1 MSDIICTITK
11 NGRCDKYGRP
21 LTVGMSYTASFE
33 EVRGL
38 YLAGFA
44 SVADKSVFDD
54 DAAPGGSYFAPIPA
68 GTLPVASTIDQ
79 VTGRIY
85 ISAAGSLGINDFWQI
100 PAIAIMG
107 DSINHQSTNAT
118 GGVNTVDRGIVPWM
132 LAYLGQPWSF
142 EPSDNFAVAGTT
154 LDVMIAG
161 QLPALIAAASTRKY
175 KRVFLSAGTNDTN
188 AGRSIPDIKAD
199 YITVFKAIWSI
210 GAIPVMWGIL
220 PRGADG
226 AITNAKRQNQQ
237 INEWLWLMAQAGA
250 LEYIDIGETIADN
263 STAFGNIVAGF
274 AYDGLLHPNTKG
286 ANLLGRALADY
297 YVQRGV
303 KPGLKF
309 ATQQG
314 DQFDRTYNPA
324 GVAFNAANPLLQ
336 GGTTAPTGMTATGGT
351 WSKVSRTLQNG
362 QTRSDCQCALA
373 ASTTHY
379 LYDDWT
385 TTGAWTASQLQ
396 PGDIIE
402 ARALVE
408 ITSGVGINNVNI
420 QLAENNG
427 TGATQNYGLGAIDAG
442 IVDNTSHVLYL
453 KTPRIAVRDYAGSG
467 NCSIFA
473 RANIVTG
480 AGASGTAVV
489 KALEVRKVG

>member
-1 MSDIICTITK
+1 MAMTL
-11 NGRCDKYGRP
+11 P
-21 LTVGMSYTASFE
+21 
-33 EVRGL
+33 RG
-38 YLAGFA
+38 YHR
-44 SVADKSVFDD
+44 
-54 DAAPGGSYFAPIPA
+54 
-68 GTLPVASTIDQ
+68 GTLTNTEGIFDERGNLVGFTGAKDDEYLFPQ
-79 VTGRIY
+79 VQTNVLTGRI
-85 ISAAGSLGINDFWQI
+85 GILQSDFYQS
-100 PAIAIMG
+100 PAVAIMG
-107 DSINHQSTNAT
+107 DSINQQSTNAT
-118 GGVNTVDRGIVPWM
+118 GGTNTVDRGIVPWM
-132 LAYLGQPWSF
+132 LAYLGQPWGF

-161 QLPALIAAASTRKY
+161 QLPGLIAASATRQY
-175 KRVFLSAGTNDTN
+175 KRVFISGGTNDTSV
-188 AGRSIPDIKAD
+188 GRSIASIKQD
-199 YITVFKAIWSI
+199 YLTIFNACWSI
-210 GAIPVMWGIL
+210 GATPVMWGIL
-220 PRGADG
+220 PRGNDG

-250 LEYIDIGETIADN
+250 LEYIDIGESVADN
-263 STAFGNIVAGF
+263 STAFGNIVAAF
-274 AYDGLLHPNTKG
+274 SYDAVLHPNTKG
-286 ANLLGRALADY
+286 CNLLGRALADHY
-297 YVQRGV
+297 IARGV
-303 KPGLKF
+303 KPGMKF

-314 DQFDRTYNPA
+314 DQFERTYNPA
-324 GVAFNAANPLLQ
+324 GVAFTAANPLLQ
-336 GGTTAPTGMTATGGT
+336 GGTTAPTGMTTTGGT
-351 WSKVSRTLQNG
+351 WSKVARALPNG
-362 QTRSDCQCALA
+362 QSRSDCSCVLA

-385 TTGAWTASQLQ
+385 TTGAWSATQLQ

-427 TGATQNYGLGAIDAG
+427 DGNTQNYGLGAIDAG
-442 IVDNTSHVLYL
+442 IIDNASHVLYL

-473 RANIVTG
+473 RANIITG